1 MEKESLSNN
10 IKILIC
16 CHKAFPLPHN
26 DIFAP
31 IQVGAAISDTD
42 LGMLRDD
49 SINGSPCD
57 NISKK
62 NKTYCELTAMYWAWK
77 NIKSIYPNLEYI
89 GLNHYRR
96 YFAFDKQN
104 AIKELF
110 FYPEKQTADYQ
121 PDLSK
126 IERDLKSGLTIVGK
140 KQCLPLSLGVCY
152 SITHVSED
160 IYTLKQVVEDLYPD
174 YKDAF
179 MSIIFNNNMFLR
191 YNMFIM
197 EWSQYDAYCQWL
209 FSIIEETEKR
219 INIESY
225 NNYQKRIFGF
235 MAERLFYVWIAK
247 NQIRTTEY
255 PVIQYDDTLKNFSTT
270 QILGRNIL
278 FKTFFYIIKK
288 SGYKFDF
295 RLSTQY

>member
-1 MEKESLSNN
+1 MEKESLSNK

-16 CHKAFPLPHN
+16 CHKASPLPHN

-42 LGMLRDD
+42 LGMLRDN

-57 NISKK
+57 NISNK

-174 YKDAF
+174 YKDAY

-191 YNMFIM
+191 YNMFVM
-197 EWSQYDAYCQWL
+197 EWSKYETYCQWL

-235 MAERLFYVWIAK
+235 MAERLFYVWLAK

-255 PVIQYDDTLKNFSTT
+255 PVIQYDDTLKNFSTA

-278 FKTFFYIIKK
+278 FKAFFYIIKK

>member
-1 MEKESLSNN
+1 MLDSNK

-16 CHKAFPLPHN
+16 CHKEYSLP
-26 DIFAP
+26 DSPIFAP
-31 IQVGAAISDTD
+31 IHVGAAISGTD

-49 SINGSPCD
+49 SVNGSPCD
-57 NISKK
+57 NISAK

-77 NIKSIYPNLEYI
+77 NIKSIYPDLEYI

-96 YFAFDKQN
+96 YFAFHKQN

-110 FYPEKQTADYQ
+110 FYPEKQISDYK
-121 PDLSK
+121 PDLGK
-126 IERDLKSGLTIVGK
+126 IESNLKSGFTIVGK

-160 IYTLKQVVEDLYPD
+160 IYTLKQVIEDLYPD

-191 YNMFIM
+191 YNMFVM
-197 EWSQYDAYCQWL
+197 EWKKYEEYCQWL
-209 FSIIEETEKR
+209 FSVIEETEKR
-219 INIESY
+219 INIDSY
-225 NNYQKRIFGF
+225 NDYQKRIFGF

-247 NQIRTTEY
+247 NNIRTTEY
-255 PVIQYDDTLKNFSTT
+255 PVIQYDDTLKNFSTA

-278 FKTFFYIIKK
+278 FKSFFYIIKK

-295 RLSTQY
+295 RLSTKY

>member
-1 MEKESLSNN
+1 MGKESLSNK

-16 CHKAFPLPHN
+16 CHKASPLPRN

-42 LGMLRDD
+42 FGMLCDD
-49 SINGSPCD
+49 SINGSPCN
-57 NISKK
+57 NISAK

-110 FYPEKQTADYQ
+110 FYPEKQTANYQ

-126 IERDLKSGLTIVGK
+126 IERDLKSGFTIVGK
-140 KQCLPLSLGVCY
+140 KQCLPLSLGACY

-160 IYTLKQVVEDLYPD
+160 IYTLKKVVEDLYPD

-197 EWSQYDAYCQWL
+197 EWSKYDAYCQWL

-219 INIESY
+219 INIDSY

-235 MAERLFYVWIAK
+235 MAERLFYVWLAK

-255 PVIQYDDTLKNFSTT
+255 PVIQYDDTLKNFSTA

-278 FKTFFYIIKK
+278 FKAFFYIIKK

>member
-1 MEKESLSNN
+1 MGKKSFNDKV
-10 IKILIC
+10 KILIC
-16 CHKAFPLPHN
+16 CHKEYQLPNH
-26 DIFAP
+26 DIFVP
-31 IQVGAAISDTD
+31 IQVGAAISDND

-49 SINGSPCD
+49 SVNGQNCD
-57 NISKK
+57 NISSK

-77 NIKSIYPNLEYI
+77 NIKSIYPDLQYI

-96 YFAFDKQN
+96 YFAFHKQN

-110 FYPEKQTADYQ
+110 FYPEKQIADYK

-126 IERDLKSGLTIVGK
+126 IESNLNSGLTIIGK

-174 YKDAF
+174 YKEAF

-191 YNMFIM
+191 YNMFVM
-197 EWSQYDAYCQWL
+197 EWNKYEAYCQWL
-209 FSIIEETEKR
+209 FPIIEATERR
-219 INIESY
+219 INIDSY
-225 NNYQKRIFGF
+225 NDYQKRIFGF

-247 NQIRTTEY
+247 NNVRTTEY
-255 PVIQYDDTLKNFSTT
+255 PVIQYDDNLKNFSTL

-278 FKTFFYIIKK
+278 FKAFYKIIQK
-288 SGYKFDF
+288 SGYKFDY
-295 RLSTQY
+295 RLSTTY